1 MAHFPSSGY
10 RWMSF
15 AITAGRFATSG
26 EKSATPS
33 VPAAVSVGIGTG
45 SSARRISSG
54 STLEP
59 AVAPVLKALEGGFS
73 RIGPIKR
80 EIGLSSRH
88 LSSIDGAQGVDWAAL
103 ALRYRFPDQ
112 AYLVHDFREFAGVT
126 PSAYMSKQT
135 DHRNHMPCDWKRRRV
150 EWNVAG

>member
-1 MAHFPSSGY
+1 MCNPAL
-10 RWMSF
+10 
-15 AITAGRFATSG
+15 
-26 EKSATPS
+26 SATEGVFPHRPS
-33 VPAAVSVGIGTG
+33 VRQVGSQTVAPGG
-45 SSARRISSG
+45 AFPFLG
-54 STLEP
+54 VPLDP

-103 ALRYRFPDQ
+103 ALSYRFPDQ
-112 AYLVHDFREFAGVT
+112 AYLVHDLRESAGVT